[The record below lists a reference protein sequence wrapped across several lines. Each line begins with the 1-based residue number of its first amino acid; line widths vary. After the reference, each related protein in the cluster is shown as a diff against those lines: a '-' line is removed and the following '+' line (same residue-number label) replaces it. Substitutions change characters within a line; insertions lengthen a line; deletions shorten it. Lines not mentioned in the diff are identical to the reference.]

1 MHNNSALSPIFL
13 LNACYVP
20 QYNSINFP
28 AAILMK
34 KTELIF

>member
-1 MHNNSALSPIFL
+1 MRNNSALSPIFYWKEI
-13 LNACYVP
+13 AVIE
-20 QYNSINFP
+20 YNSINFP